1 MPSSLPDSSPGS
13 LRPLADP
20 SLRDC
25 LAPAK
30 LNLFLHITGR
40 RPDGY
45 HALQTVFQLLDWGDL
60 LHFTRRDDGV
70 IARKTDVP
78 GVPEAGDL
86 VVRAAR
92 LLQTST
98 GSSFGVDIE
107 IDKILPMGAGLGGGS
122 SDAATT
128 LPPPLPPFLLT
139 LTHPPML
146 SRKPTFRR
154 TGAYLWYAPRVC
166 SDDTAPLRVH
176 QSINLPMGAGLGGGS
191 SDAATT
197 LLALNRLWGVDLSRQ
212 SLQEL
217 ALQLGADVPFFVFGH
232 NAFAEGVG
240 EALQAVEL
248 PKRYFLVVTPAVH
261 VPTAAI
267 FSEKAL
273 TRDSEVLTMT
283 DFLAQ
288 HSSHADWPDSFG
300 RNDMQAVVVEK
311 YAEVAQVL
319 EWFSHL
325 SPARMT
331 GSGASVFAAFRS
343 KAEAEMAQARLPANW
358 KSAVTES
365 LDSHPL
371 FTFAS

>member
-1 MPSSLPDSSPGS
+1 MQSTSSSPTPGS
-13 LRPLADP
+13 ARPLADA
-20 SLRDC
+20 SLRNC

-45 HALQTVFQLLDWGDL
+45 HALQTVFQMLDWGDR

-78 GVPEAGDL
+78 GVPEDSDL

-92 LLQTST
+92 LLQMHACS
-98 GSSFGVDIE
+98 GFGVDIE

-128 LPPPLPPFLLT
+128 L
-139 LTHPPML
+139 
-146 SRKPTFRR
+146 
-154 TGAYLWYAPRVC
+154 
-166 SDDTAPLRVH
+166 
-176 QSINLPMGAGLGGGS
+176 
-191 SDAATT
+191 
-197 LLALNRLWGVDLSRQ
+197 LALNRLWGLNLPRQDLQ
-212 SLQEL
+212 DL
-217 ALQLGADVPFFVFGH
+217 ALRLGADVPFFIFGQ

-240 EALQAVEL
+240 EALQAVDL
-248 PKRYFLVVTPAVH
+248 PKRFFLVVTPAVH

-267 FSEKAL
+267 FSEEAL
-273 TRDSEVLTMT
+273 TRDSKVLIMT

-288 HSSHADWPDSFG
+288 HSSAADWPDSFG

-325 SPARMT
+325 APARMT

-343 KAEAEMAQARLPANW
+343 KAEAEMAQAKLPASW
-358 KSAVTES
+358 KSTVTES

-371 FTFAS
+371 FAFAS

>member
-1 MPSSLPDSSPGS
+1 M
-13 LRPLADP
+13 RPLADP
-20 SLRDC
+20 SLHNC

-78 GVPEAGDL
+78 GVPEASDL

-92 LLQTST
+92 LLQTRT

-107 IDKILPMGAGLGGGS
+107 IDK
-122 SDAATT
+122 
-128 LPPPLPPFLLT
+128 
-139 LTHPPML
+139 
-146 SRKPTFRR
+146 
-154 TGAYLWYAPRVC
+154 V
-166 SDDTAPLRVH
+166 
-176 QSINLPMGAGLGGGS
+176 LPMGAGLGGGS

-197 LLALNRLWGVDLSRQ
+197 LLALNRLWGVDLPRQ
-212 SLQEL
+212 DLQDL

-240 EALQAVEL
+240 ETLQAVDL
-248 PKRYFLVVTPAVH
+248 PKRFFLVVTPAVH
-261 VPTAAI
+261 VPTVAI
-267 FSEKAL
+267 FSEEAL
-273 TRDSEVLTMT
+273 TRDSKVLTMT

-288 HSSHADWPDSFG
+288 HSSDADWPDSFG

-343 KAEAEMAQARLPANW
+343 KAEAEMAQARLPASW

-371 FTFAS
+371 FAFAS